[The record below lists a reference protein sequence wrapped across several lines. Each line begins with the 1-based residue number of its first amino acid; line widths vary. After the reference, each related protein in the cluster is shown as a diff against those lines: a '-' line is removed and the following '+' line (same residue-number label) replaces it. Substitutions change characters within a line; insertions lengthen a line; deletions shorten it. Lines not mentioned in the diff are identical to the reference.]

1 MKFVRH
7 VEGETTL
14 LVPRESVTV
23 DPPPTSPVF
32 FNPAASLNRDITVV
46 LAAAGRGRTFCD
58 SMAGVG
64 ARGVRVAKEVEGV
77 SAVTLADFNDAALR
91 VAERSARLN
100 RVSGRCSFVVS
111 ETNAFLASRFGRDER
126 FDYVDVDPFG
136 TPIRHIQAAL
146 AATSNGGVL
155 SLTAT
160 DTAVLCGVQ
169 ERTCRRRY
177 GGSPLNNHFH
187 HETGIRVLLGAVAR
201 LGAMLDI
208 GAEPVAAHSTRH
220 YLRVFV
226 RVNVGASKADA
237 ALKGI
242 GHISWCPYCGE
253 ASSGVDPSPA
263 CLSCGK
269 KAKVAGPLWVGDVTE
284 EETVRTAARA
294 AEDKGLARAA
304 DAMESL
310 AGVDR
315 FPPWSFSLERICSS
329 MKVPSVPEDMVYRTL
344 VQSGHAV
351 ARTPFEKTGL
361 KTGAGYAEVVEAVRA
376 AARSGSTPRV

>member
-7 VEGETTL
+7 VEGKTTL
-14 LVPRESVTV
+14 FVPQASVTV

-32 FNPAASLNRDITVV
+32 FNPAAALNRDVTVA
-46 LAAAGRGRTFCD
+46 LAAVGGGRTFCD

-64 ARGVRVAKEVEGV
+64 GRGVRVAKEVEGV
-77 SAVTLADFNDAALR
+77 SSVTLVDFNEPALR
-91 VAERSARLN
+91 AGERSARLN
-100 RVSGRCSFVVS
+100 RVAGRCSFELS
-111 ETNAFLASRFGRDER
+111 ETNAFLASRFGRDQR

-146 AATSNGGVL
+146 AATSDGGVL

-169 ERTCRRRY
+169 EGTCRRRY

-226 RVNVGASKADA
+226 RVRAGASRADA
-237 ALKGI
+237 ALKGV
-242 GHISWCPYCGE
+242 GSVSWCHHCGE
-253 ASSGVDPSPA
+253 ASSGVVPSPV
-263 CLSCGK
+263 CPRCGK
-269 KAKVAGPLWVGDVTE
+269 KAKVAGPLWVGKVTE
-284 EETVRTAARA
+284 EETVRAAARA
-294 AEDKGLARAA
+294 AQEKGLARAA
-304 DAMESL
+304 TMLGSL
-310 AGVDR
+310 VGVDG
-315 FPPWSFSLERICSS
+315 FPPWSFSLERVCSAL
-329 MKVPSVPEDMVYRTL
+329 KVASAPEDRVYRAL
-344 VQSGHAV
+344 AQSGRRV

-361 KTGAGYAEVVEAVRA
+361 KTDAGYAEVVEAVRT
-376 AARSGSTPRV
+376 AARSGI